1 MSEQVKN
8 PDNNEESERSAEQQS
23 AIEQAF
29 VKHANEYIDKYT
41 DNLTA
46 EERETLLNDVL
57 ESMRSVQGQ
66 DKAELVK
73 AYADIFAGIKEYGYQ
88 HASVLETNM
97 YRQDRLDDEKGPGVT
112 VNDTE
117 TKKTQRPE
125 DDSDEGQSADQD
137 AAKSDGSK
145 APGKEVVLDD
155 PSNPNVPVPAP
166 EQDNGKKIGFFKQ
179 LKGMYVGAWESLT
192 HKRVRR
198 SDFEADGAGEI
209 EYKMARRESR
219 IRRMA
224 AVGFI
229 AYNVAAVGLIAKGM
243 NELAGVVAGWYDDDG
258 SSNAHGVAGAHGSSH
273 AEANRSNN
281 PWDADGNAAV
291 DQHEYSIQSHHIQN
305 QFLDNPDR
313 QGNDFNHIELHYNQD
328 GSVDT
333 DDLYGQLGEQFRNAP
348 DETAAQFEQFH
359 RLGIELPDELK
370 ELNFKPGETP
380 SEYTERVGDLLHSNR
395 DLKDKA
401 ADFAL
406 DQLHGKSLEDLT
418 RDYESNYIVPDG
430 HGGWMIETDPDVTS
444 ADPNDRILVMGQA
457 NGYIE
462 GVRIPCGQ
470 PIRIPIE
477 VPQSA
482 PQGVGAAAPADYSG
496 QGGATNYQP
505 VAHVTPE
512 TTPGGQGNGG
522 GSHGGN
528 EGGQGGSSGGG
539 NEGGDDKLAGKA
551 GDFHADEGAPLAS
564 SGPLEGP
571 AQTQTDSVFVD
582 QRPGQAIPEG
592 QTGSQAE
599 NAVQGTGGGR
609 TEQATGNQGEGAAA
623 ADLNQSHES
632 AEQEATT
639 DPNATPEGAA
649 GTETANPYQ

>member
-1 MSEQVKN
+1 MLPAKKNLRLPKLGENPKDFSDHTTTLEEREKGQEIERTETYFHEIADSFIAKYAGEVPEEDRERLSASVAAEVEGVFKSEQYSTKEEQVKALERLILQLRGDDEVSVA
-8 PDNNEESERSAEQQS
+8 PAEDSPQEESTQ
-23 AIEQAF
+23 
-29 VKHANEYIDKYT
+29 D
-41 DNLTA
+41 
-46 EERETLLNDVL
+46 EESQRQ
-57 ESMRSVQGQ
+57 ES
-66 DKAELVK
+66 
-73 AYADIFAGIKEYGYQ
+73 
-88 HASVLETNM
+88 H
-97 YRQDRLDDEKGPGVT
+97 
-112 VNDTE
+112 
-117 TKKTQRPE
+117 E
-125 DDSDEGQSADQD
+125 D
-137 AAKSDGSK
+137 
-145 APGKEVVLDD
+145 
-155 PSNPNVPVPAP
+155 VPADDQED
-166 EQDNGKKIGFFKQ
+166 EQTKRKYKWHEYARMAIGLPSLAAWSLMN
-179 LKGMYVGAWESLT
+179 LKNKFTKSPDETEKNYKRRLNINTLATVAVGVAFGAWKGYS
-192 HKRVRR
+192 
-198 SDFEADGAGEI
+198 
-209 EYKMARRESR
+209 
-219 IRRMA
+219 
-224 AVGFI
+224 
-229 AYNVAAVGLIAKGM
+229 AYR
-243 NELAGVVAGWYDDDG
+243 GW
-258 SSNAHGVAGAHGSSH
+258 SSMHGSSGIEDH
-273 AEANRSNN
+273 IAQNHNGPNRSNN
-281 PWDADGNAAV
+281 PWDADGNGIV
-291 DQHEYSIQSHHIQN
+291 DQHEYSIQSHHIED
-305 QFLDNPDR
+305 QFINDNGR
-313 QGNDFNHIELHYNQD
+313 HGNDFNNIELHHNQD
-328 GSVDT
+328 GSIDMN
-333 DDLYGQLGEQFRNAP
+333 DLYGQFGEQFRKSP
-348 DETAAQFEQFH
+348 HELAAQFDQFH
-359 RLGIELPDELK
+359 RLGTELPDDLK
-370 ELNFKPGETP
+370 DLQYKPGETA
-380 SEYTERVGDLLHSNR
+380 EQYTERIADLLHGNR

-418 RDYESNYIVPDG
+418 RDYESNYIVTDG

-505 VAHVTPE
+505 VAPHVTPE

>member
-1 MSEQVKN
+1 MAIGLPSLAVWSVMNLKN
-8 PDNNEESERSAEQQS
+8 KFTKSPDETEKNYKRRLNINTLATV
-23 AIEQAF
+23 AVGVAF
-29 VKHANEYIDKYT
+29 
-41 DNLTA
+41 
-46 EERETLLNDVL
+46 
-57 ESMRSVQGQ
+57 
-66 DKAELVK
+66 
-73 AYADIFAGIKEYGYQ
+73 
-88 HASVLETNM
+88 
-97 YRQDRLDDEKGPGVT
+97 
-112 VNDTE
+112 
-117 TKKTQRPE
+117 
-125 DDSDEGQSADQD
+125 
-137 AAKSDGSK
+137 
-145 APGKEVVLDD
+145 
-155 PSNPNVPVPAP
+155 
-166 EQDNGKKIGFFKQ
+166 
-179 LKGMYVGAWESLT
+179 GAWKGYS
-192 HKRVRR
+192 
-198 SDFEADGAGEI
+198 
-209 EYKMARRESR
+209 
-219 IRRMA
+219 
-224 AVGFI
+224 
-229 AYNVAAVGLIAKGM
+229 AYR
-243 NELAGVVAGWYDDDG
+243 GW
-258 SSNAHGVAGAHGSSH
+258 SSMHGSSGIEDH
-273 AEANRSNN
+273 IAQNHNGPNRSNN
-281 PWDADGNAAV
+281 PWDADGNGIV
-291 DQHEYSIQSHHIQN
+291 DQHEYSIQSHHIED
-305 QFLDNPDR
+305 QFINDNGR
-313 QGNDFNHIELHYNQD
+313 HGNDFNNIELHHNQD
-328 GSVDT
+328 GSIDMN
-333 DDLYGQLGEQFRNAP
+333 DLYGQFGEQFRKSP
-348 DETAAQFEQFH
+348 HELAAQFDQFH
-359 RLGIELPDELK
+359 RLGTELPDDLK
-370 ELNFKPGETP
+370 DLQYKPGETA
-380 SEYTERVGDLLHSNR
+380 EQYTERIADLLHGNR

-418 RDYESNYIVPDG
+418 RDYESNYIVTDG

-505 VAHVTPE
+505 VAPHVTPE